1 MFDLLLFFFLSL
13 FPIVIY
19 CHGNYPYDVY
29 RDLQRESDV
38 VVEGRV
44 DQVFSTRE
52 KLVDDQDKDKL
63 LKQYNLIQIFVEKVH
78 KGEVATNKVLYAH
91 SWNVFH
97 APIGCNEPD
106 RGQRMI
112 ARIGDQVQLFLKQDA
127 KDQSLHAINPN
138 GLEILSK
145 ISSKL

>member
-1 MFDLLLFFFLSL
+1 VEAAAAATTAGFSSVMFDLLLFFFLSL

-78 KGEVATNKVLYAH
+78 KGEVAMQTK
-91 SWNVFH
+91 
-97 APIGCNEPD
+97 CCTRT
-106 RGQRMI
+106 RGMFFMH
-112 ARIGDQVQLFLKQDA
+112 QLDA
-127 KDQSLHAINPN
+127 MNLIVVK
-138 GLEILSK
+138 E
-145 ISSKL
+145 